1 MNKKGLFYLFFL
13 LVSCTETIDFYI
25 PNSDKKIIIDAV
37 FTTHIRQQEVYV
49 YYSTDYNDS
58 LAPEKLSGASISL
71 SDQENE
77 YLFYEYSPGFYLS
90 NENLALNTN
99 VEYTLRVLING
110 TIYQAKSTAK
120 NIGAT
125 IDSIS
130 IKVSIDTNLITQEID
145 TSLNLW
151 MAKKENDFLGD
162 YYISKYFINNVSQLN
177 SVRDYI
183 LFNDQF
189 INGQYLNLPIHQLN
203 INKLRFGD
211 SLRLELYGVEKAYS
225 DYLSNIL
232 LQTDFK
238 GGIFDTPSANVK
250 GNFTNGALGY
260 FSVSDVR
267 TSSIKIK

>member
-1 MNKKGLFYLFFL
+1 MNKKGLFYCFVL

-25 PNSDKKIIIDAV
+25 PNSEKKIIIDAV
-37 FTTHIRQQEVYV
+37 FTTHIRQQEVYI
-49 YYSTDYNDS
+49 YYSTDYNDT
-58 LAPEKLSGASISL
+58 LAPEKLSGATILL

-90 NENLALNTN
+90 NQNLALKTDKD
-99 VEYTLRVLING
+99 YTLLVEIDGEL
-110 TIYQAKSTAK
+110 YQAQSKAK
-120 NIGAT
+120 NIGAP

-151 MAKKENDFLGD
+151 MARQENTNPGD
-162 YYISKYFINNVSQLN
+162 YYISKYFINNVLQS
-177 SVRDYI
+177 SVVREYT
-183 LFNDQF
+183 LFNDQL
-189 INGQYLNLPIHQLN
+189 INGQYFYLPLHQLN
-203 INKLRFGD
+203 INKLQFGD

-238 GGIFDTPSANVK
+238 GGLFDTPSANVK
-250 GNFTNGALGY
+250 GNFSNGSLGF

-267 TSSIKIK
+267 TSSIRIE